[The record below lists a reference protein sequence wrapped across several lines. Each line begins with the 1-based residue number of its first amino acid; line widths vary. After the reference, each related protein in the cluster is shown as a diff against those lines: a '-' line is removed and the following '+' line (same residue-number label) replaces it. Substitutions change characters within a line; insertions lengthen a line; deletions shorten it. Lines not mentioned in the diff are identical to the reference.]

1 MEDEMKKLLCALTML
16 MLTVLISCKGHITID
31 EAYNALDPVKQLEL
45 PDQVQENLVVV
56 IDNVADESS
65 SYKNRVELFINDHPI
80 DPNWLISNIQNRYV
94 YNFRLKP
101 GYYTVHARYYAYVGW
116 GEDQFELMSQELVR
130 VQHDKRSILSTTI
143 AKKPNGEPVNKITYF
158 KQTMEDLSTPN
169 IYSETQEEFKASRR
183 GDGIAEKN
191 ITLQVNT
198 MPENCQI
205 IVDDRVVG
213 QSPLRTIVDKTSG
226 HVLQISAEGHTPK
239 TIYLDSSK
247 FKGKEIY
254 RLVIELDKE

>member
-1 MEDEMKKLLCALTML
+1 MKKLLCILTVS
-16 MLTVLISCKGHITID
+16 MLTVLIGCKGHITVD

-45 PDQVQENLVVV
+45 PDQIQENLVVV

-65 SYKNRVELFINDHPI
+65 SYKNRIELFINDYPI
-80 DPNWLISNIQNRYV
+80 DPNWLISNVQNRYV

-101 GYYTVHARYYAYVGW
+101 GYYSIHARYYAYVGW
-116 GEDQFELMSQELVR
+116 GEDQFDLVSEELVR
-130 VQHDKRSILSTTI
+130 VQHDKRTILSTVI

-158 KQTMEDLSTPN
+158 KQTREDLSTLN
-169 IYSETQEEFKASRR
+169 IYSETQEEFKANRQ
-183 GDGIAEKN
+183 GPGLAEKE
-191 ITLQVNT
+191 ITLQINT

-205 IVDDRVVG
+205 IVDDQVVG
-213 QSPLRTIVDKTSG
+213 QSPLRTLVNKASG
-226 HVLQISAEGHTPK
+226 HVLQISAAGYTTK

-247 FKGKEIY
+247 FKGKNIY